1 MSRSEPN
8 RPLQTGQAMV
18 EMIVVIFS
26 VLLLLLGI
34 LQFALIYNA
43 KSVLNY
49 ATFEA
54 ARMGA
59 VNHGSPEAMKFALAQ
74 KLAATR
80 PSPAGT
86 RLLDSA
92 YARLQASQQE
102 MIDEIESNENLCIE
116 RINPID
122 LSGHWEATTA
132 GVGYDKEIPN
142 SHLLYRENTLD
153 SGQGISIQDANLLKI
168 RVTYCHPM
176 VVPFISTTI
185 KRLMLA
191 SYAKTD
197 PDPVEGWKVPVLEA
211 FERSC
216 YERDRMPIEAQ
227 AIARM
232 QTPIRNYSFPA
243 YCN

>member
-1 MSRSEPN
+1 MNRSEPQQ
-8 RPLQTGQAMV
+8 RLQEGQAMV
-18 EMIVVIFS
+18 EMVVVIFT

-34 LQFALIYNA
+34 LQFALVYNA

-59 VNHGSPEAMKFALAQ
+59 VNHGSPEAMKYALAQ
-74 KLAATR
+74 KLAAAR
-80 PSPAGT
+80 PSPANT
-86 RLLDSA
+86 QLLDSA
-92 YARLQASQQE
+92 YARLQASQAL
-102 MIDEIESNENLCIE
+102 MIEEIESNENVCIE
-116 RINPID
+116 RISPMAS
-122 LSGHWEATTA
+122 SGHWGAVA
-132 GVGYDKEIPN
+132 SGSGYDQEIPN
-142 SHLLYRENTLD
+142 SHLLYRENTPD

-168 RVTYCHPM
+168 RVTYCHPL
-176 VVPFISTTI
+176 VVPVISTTI

-191 SYAKTD
+191 SYANTD
-197 PDPVEGWKVPVLEA
+197 PDPIEGWQVPVLEQ